1 VLSAA
6 RVRDTLTLWHLL
18 SRVDGADRLRVFTRM
33 VALAPLPNGVSPT
46 KALQLD
52 SETLKHWR
60 EELAW
65 KW

>member
-1 VLSAA
+1 
-6 RVRDTLTLWHLL
+6 VRDTLTLWHLL
-18 SRVDGADRLRVFTRM
+18 SRVDAGERARVFDRITEL
-33 VALAPLPNGVSPT
+33 VPLPTGVSRE

-52 SETLKHWR
+52 PDTLKHWR